1 MGLGLLAFAP
11 SADEPALRREYGET
25 LGWGDVV
32 ALVGREAARLDTLFA
47 AGAGPAPAARQSA
60 AAITV
65 SPDGEVRSIGEA
77 LRRARPGTRIVV
89 RGGVYREPTIVV
101 DKPVEIVGE
110 GWPVLDGAGSRQIM
124 SVGAD
129 DVTVRGLVFRNVGTS
144 FVEDRAAIKVT
155 GARGCTI
162 EGNRIEDAFFG
173 IYLAAVTD
181 CRVARNAIH
190 ASAAAEATSGNGIH
204 VWNSSGVTIEDNRVE
219 GHRDGIYFEFV
230 RNSVARRNVSEGNLR
245 YGLHFMYSDD
255 CHYVENAF
263 RRNLAGVAVM
273 YTKRV
278 EMVGNRFED
287 NWGSASYGLLLKEI
301 SDPRIERNRF
311 ERNTVGLVAD
321 GASRII
327 ATENEFVGNGWAVKL
342 MASTYDGRFEHND
355 FEGNTFD
362 VSSNSRESSNRFAG
376 NYFDAYRGYDLGRD
390 GVGDVPH
397 RPVRLFSVLV
407 EQNPPALIL
416 LRGFFVDLLDV
427 AERVAPLLTPET
439 LVDERPAMTAWHAG
453 PGRVGVR

>member
-47 AGAGPAPAARQSA
+47 ASAGPAPAARQSA

-77 LRRARPGTRIVV
+77 LRRARPGARIVV

-144 FVEDRAAIKVT
+144 FIEDRAAIKVT

-190 ASAAAEATSGNGIH
+190 ASAATEATSGNGIH
-204 VWNSSGVTIEDNRVE
+204 VWGSSGVTIEDNRVE

-278 EMVGNRFED
+278 E
-287 NWGSASYGLLLKEI
+287 L
-301 SDPRIERNRF
+301 
-311 ERNTVGLVAD
+311 
-321 GASRII
+321 
-327 ATENEFVGNGWAVKL
+327 VGNGWAVKL